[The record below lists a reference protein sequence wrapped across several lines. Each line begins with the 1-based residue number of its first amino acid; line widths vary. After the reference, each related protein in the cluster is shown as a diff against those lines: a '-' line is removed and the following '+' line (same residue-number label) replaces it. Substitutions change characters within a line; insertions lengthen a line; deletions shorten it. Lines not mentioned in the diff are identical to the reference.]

1 MIIEKKL
8 RKSEIKSKEDKIID
22 SIEFVE
28 KNIPQDFEDFDNS
41 RLLKSAVYK
50 EIEFSI
56 ENLID
61 ICNIINSDLRLG
73 VPEEE
78 DDIINNLEKNKIF
91 DNKTINLIKEMKG
104 FRNILIHKYGDVNDE
119 QAFETIKEGL
129 KDFELIISKIE
140 EFLKKN

>member
-1 MIIEKKL
+1 M
-8 RKSEIKSKEDKIID
+8 
-22 SIEFVE
+22 
-28 KNIPQDFEDFDNS
+28 
-41 RLLKSAVYK
+41 
-50 EIEFSI
+50 
-56 ENLID
+56 
-61 ICNIINSDLRLG
+61 G

-78 DDIINNLEKNKIF
+78 DDIINNLEKKNIF
-91 DNKTINLIKEMKG
+91 DKKIISLIKEMKG